1 MHINKYRVTTN
12 TNLYEDKNRISL
24 LEIDKLLSKL
34 YLIESPY
41 ETKEGIRYYRNTTR
55 LVSES
60 VKITAIDKE
69 NNKKIYESMSECA
82 KDLKISSLRTHTFGE
97 RAPLSPPLST
107 ERKLRNA

>member
-1 MHINKYRVTTN
+1 LQINKYRLTTN

-82 KDLKISSLRTHTFGE
+82 KDLKIS
-97 RAPLSPPLST
+97 
-107 ERKLRNA
+107 RKKIKECLNTGDVYNGYVFVIV